1 MAYRLPEILKH
12 VFSGSLFCYRPDW
25 ADGMVGDGGGLPCL
39 QEKLP
44 TACGLPENP
53 PDFQVAGFARLATLF
68 RRCRIV
74 FTAGLTF
81 RPCPV

>member
-1 MAYRLPEILKH
+1 MAHRLPDILKH

-25 ADGMVGDGGGLPCL
+25 ADDMVGDGGGLPCL

-44 TACGLPENP
+44 TAHRLPENP
-53 PDFQVAGFARLATLF
+53 PDFQVACFARLAALS

-74 FTAGLTF
+74 LLPA
-81 RPCPV
+81 